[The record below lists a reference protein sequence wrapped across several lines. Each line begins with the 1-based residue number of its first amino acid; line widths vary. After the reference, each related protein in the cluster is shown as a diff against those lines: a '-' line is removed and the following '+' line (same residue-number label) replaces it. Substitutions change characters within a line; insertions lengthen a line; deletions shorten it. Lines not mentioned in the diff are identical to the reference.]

1 MPPGAGLERD
11 RHHLQGDPRLALRAV
26 RAAVLE
32 LNRSTADTL

>member
-1 MPPGAGLERD
+1 MPPVAGLERD
-11 RHHLQGDPRLALRAV
+11 LHHLQDDPRLAL